1 MLTNELLFHLHVSY
15 FRSVC
20 AAVTLHFLAS
30 FHDFLPGFLTFSL
43 VPLFLFPTSSL
54 SPSPFPSLWCIII
67 FQSPPSNF
75 PEERG
80 EGITT
85 ITINITNA
93 RRKRL
98 EKQQAL
104 NRWPIARWIP
114 RFRPITREAFSSPL
128 SDRTLRRETPL
139 AGESPSASLGR
150 SGVVT
155 VVRAAG
161 PRVQGRPSLSEER
174 EVPLLFSSFLF
185 RRDSRRSDPFSVDV
199 LIHRSSV
206 LVVGVVV
213 GVFLV
218 IVASTSPY
226 IALFISVISVY

>member
-1 MLTNELLFHLHVSY
+1 MQTK
-15 FRSVC
+15 
-20 AAVTLHFLAS
+20 TLE
-30 FHDFLPGFLTFSL
+30 DP
-43 VPLFLFPTSSL
+43 
-54 SPSPFPSLWCIII
+54 
-67 FQSPPSNF
+67 
-75 PEERG
+75 
-80 EGITT
+80 
-85 ITINITNA
+85 
-93 RRKRL
+93 
-98 EKQQAL
+98 
-104 NRWPIARWIP
+104 P
-114 RFRPITREAFSSPL
+114 RFSRFSNGG
-128 SDRTLRRETPL
+128 LRRETPL

-155 VVRAAG
+155 FVRAAG
-161 PRVQGRPSLSEER
+161 PRVQGRRPSLSEER